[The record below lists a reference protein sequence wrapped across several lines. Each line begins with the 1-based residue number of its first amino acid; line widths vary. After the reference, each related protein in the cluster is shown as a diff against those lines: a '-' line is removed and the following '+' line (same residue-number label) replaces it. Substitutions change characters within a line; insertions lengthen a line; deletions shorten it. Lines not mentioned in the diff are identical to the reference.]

1 MAYVGSEQLAQGDN
15 IFDPPAPA
23 PAPLPPKAK
32 KLKWWVWLL
41 IAIGIVA
48 IIGSTVV
55 AVLLCKKK
63 SGKVQA

>member
-15 IFDPPAPA
+15 IFDPPT

-32 KLKWWVWLL
+32 KLKWWAWLL

-48 IIGSTVV
+48 IVASTVV